1 MEVTQ
6 VIQLA
11 EWLDENLK
19 EVAPAYQT
27 LVSVLQHNSQQAHR
41 QQVTPPLKQ
50 LTRALDG
57 MNTTELSALQ
67 LDVLGKLD
75 VQNLIGQQGKV
86 WVNHHVKS
94 TSFDPATTFKT
105 VVSAQQRLL
114 EAQRLLRGFKS
125 ASEEVGF
132 TDSSVVDAPTPYVFN
147 VVFREDASI
156 KNVKDWKTT
165 ANDWELIIGGVAS
178 VAGEKTE
185 DVAVVGT
192 QNGSIIFTLSA
203 TPLVTKILATVSK
216 HIASIANDYLDFE
229 LKREELRRSR
239 MMSEAIEKDLNRQ
252 EEERR
257 TRGKAQ
263 IIEAVKGIVPNATP
277 EELAKLEK
285 AVERHIKF
293 SENGGDV
300 DFVLPP
306 ELDHE
311 DGDYDEDLA
320 QTVDEIRDLIQDYRA
335 EAEKTKL
342 LTLVNEDEEDDE
354 TV

>member
-1 MEVTQ
+1 
-6 VIQLA
+6 
-11 EWLDENLK
+11 
-19 EVAPAYQT
+19 
-27 LVSVLQHNSQQAHR
+27 
-41 QQVTPPLKQ
+41 
-50 LTRALDG
+50 
-57 MNTTELSALQ
+57 
-67 LDVLGKLD
+67 
-75 VQNLIGQQGKV
+75 
-86 WVNHHVKS
+86 
-94 TSFDPATTFKT
+94 
-105 VVSAQQRLL
+105 
-114 EAQRLLRGFKS
+114 
-125 ASEEVGF
+125 
-132 TDSSVVDAPTPYVFN
+132 
-147 VVFREDASI
+147 
-156 KNVKDWKTT
+156 
-165 ANDWELIIGGVAS
+165 
-178 VAGEKTE
+178 
-185 DVAVVGT
+185 
-192 QNGSIIFTLSA
+192 
-203 TPLVTKILATVSK
+203 
-216 HIASIANDYLDFE
+216 
-229 LKREELRRSR
+229 

-320 QTVDEIRDLIQDYRA
+320 QTVDEIRELIQDYRA

>member
-11 EWLDENLK
+11 EWLDENLE

-27 LVSVLQHNSQQAHR
+27 LVKVLQHNSQQANK
-41 QQVTPPLKQ
+41 QQVTPPLKE

-67 LDVLGKLD
+67 LGVLGNLD
-75 VQNLIGQQGKV
+75 IENLIGQQGKA

-94 TSFDPATTFKT
+94 TTFDPATTFQT
-105 VVSAQQRLL
+105 VQKAQQRLI
-114 EAQRLLRGFKS
+114 EAQRLLAGFKS
-125 ASEEVGF
+125 ASEGVGF
-132 TDSSVVDAPTPYVFN
+132 RDSSLVDAPTPYVFN

-156 KNVKDWKTT
+156 KNVRDWKTA
-165 ANDWELIIGGVAS
+165 ANDWELIIGGVVS

-185 DVAVVGT
+185 DVAVVGA

-239 MMSEAIEKDLNRQ
+239 MMSDAIEKDLNRQ

-257 TRGKAQ
+257 TEGKAQ
-263 IIEAVKGIVPNATP
+263 IIEAIKGIVPNAKP
-277 EELAKLEK
+277 EEIAKLEK
-285 AVERHIKF
+285 AVDRHIKF

-306 ELDHE
+306 ELDDE
-311 DGDYDEDLA
+311 DEDYDEDLA
-320 QTVDEIRDLIQDYRA
+320 QTVDEVRELIQDYRA

-342 LTLVNEDEEDDE
+342 LTFVEEDEDDDD
-354 TV
+354 